1 MNKKSIQYNP
11 IKKKESNTEK
21 SLYQTPHVLTEQL
34 LLRESFNFNIWDG
47 FCGKGAIIDVIAKK
61 QAVFYVHKET
71 YENFFSLYASD
82 MNTSFTKKYPIY
94 SADMLE
100 NTILG
105 EIPFESTIQ
114 NFFEVGPGK
123 YDNLITNPPWLL
135 FSEAIRHAKKIIKNK
150 IAMLLPIQFLTGKE
164 RYDILTEKK
173 FPLTKIYVF
182 NRLLLF
188 SSELRGDDKI
198 NVGNIGV
205 AWFIWENI
213 EVEEVKPVIEFIDID
228 PFVARKGK

>member
-1 MNKKSIQYNP
+1 MNKKKIQYNP
-11 IKKKESNTEK
+11 IKKKESNNEK
-21 SLYQTPHVLTEQL
+21 SLYQTPHVLTDQL
-34 LLRESFNFNIWDG
+34 LLRESFDFNIWDG

-61 QAVFYVHKET
+61 YGVSYTKEKI

-82 MNTSFTKKYPIY
+82 LNTSFIKKYPIY
-94 SADMLE
+94 LTNQSED
-100 NTILG
+100 IKLG
-105 EIPFESTIQ
+105 EITFESTIQ

-164 RYDILTEKK
+164 RYDILTEKT

-188 SSELRGDDKI
+188 SSELRDDDKI

-205 AWFIWENI
+205 AWFVWENI
-213 EVEEVKPVIEFIDID
+213 EIEKVNPVIEFIDID
-228 PFVARKGK
+228 SFVARKGK